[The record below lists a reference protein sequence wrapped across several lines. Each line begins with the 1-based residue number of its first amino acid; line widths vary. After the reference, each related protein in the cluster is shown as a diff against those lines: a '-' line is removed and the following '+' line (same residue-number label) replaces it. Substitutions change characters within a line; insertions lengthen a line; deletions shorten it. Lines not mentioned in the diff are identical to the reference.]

1 MMRLWKSKR
10 ILIPDVPPKTV
21 KEINQ
26 ELVVAGIGFLCA
38 TVVIAAV
45 VFVFIGA

>member
-1 MMRLWKSKR
+1 MMRLFKTKR
-10 ILIPDVPPKTV
+10 ILIPDVPPKKI

-26 ELVVAGIGFLCA
+26 DLVVAGIGVICA